1 MAMEP
6 REFIES
12 SIPLAPTE
20 TDHRWRETK
29 LHGCET
35 CDWHGGFECV
45 NCGRVIDTHLDLA
58 LTAAVVHVGYLP
70 EELDEDEDNT

>member
-1 MAMEP
+1 MEP

-20 TDHRWRETK
+20 TDHRWRRAK
-29 LHGCET
+29 LVGCDM
-35 CDWHGGFECV
+35 CDRHDGFECV
-45 NCGRVIDTHLDLA
+45 NCRRVIDANLDLA

-70 EELDEDEDNT
+70 EEPDEDNT